1 LCRSTRNTENE
12 QGDDATQRIIKLFV
26 VARNGL
32 TPERLSA
39 YLQSHLKTNEIPDK
53 IVFVDKVPRGPMGKV
68 LRRLFQELPASV
80 VSKVGSVLKMD
91 EIVAKT
97 ADDKPDPDKEK

>member
-1 LCRSTRNTENE
+1 
-12 QGDDATQRIIKLFV
+12 
-26 VARNGL
+26 
-32 TPERLSA
+32 
-39 YLQSHLKTNEIPDK
+39 
-53 IVFVDKVPRGPMGKV
+53 MGKV